1 MLTGA
6 TGFVGGA
13 LLRELLARGWEVR
26 ILVRPGSQRTNLK
39 GIPESFE
46 VANGDLRDRESL
58 RRAMDGCDHV
68 FHVAARYSLW
78 NPDPLEIYRDNVD
91 GTRNVLEVAAKAGV
105 ERVVYTSTVGV
116 LRAPDNGQPADESS
130 LAEVDDI
137 HGHYKRTKW
146 YAEECARQMA
156 DGGLPVI
163 IVNPSTPVG
172 PHDVKP
178 TPTGRIIVN
187 FLRGLMPAYTDT
199 GLNIVPVEDVAR
211 GHILAAER
219 GKPGRCYI
227 LGGENMSLRRLLE
240 VLAGLTSRKPP
251 RIAFPPGLLVPMAI
265 VSEAVSRVTHR
276 PPWVSW
282 EAIQMAR
289 KHMFFDSSRARQEL
303 GYEPTDATLALE
315 RAVRWFQE
323 NGYVNGKAPAPVA

>member
-26 ILVRPGSQRTNLK
+26 ILARPGSQRRNLR

-46 VANGDLRDRESL
+46 VVNGDLRDRESL

-78 NPDPLEIYRDNVD
+78 NPNPLEIYRDNVD
-91 GTRNVLEVAAKAGV
+91 GTRNVLEIAAKAGV
-105 ERVVYTSTVGV
+105 QRVVYTSTVGV
-116 LRAPDNGQPADESS
+116 LRAPDNGQPADESAV
-130 LAEVDDI
+130 AEVDDI

-219 GKPGRCYI
+219 GKPGRRYI
-227 LGGENMSLRRLLE
+227 LGGENMTLRRLLE
-240 VLAGLTSRKPP
+240 VLAGLTRRKPP
-251 RIAFPPGLLVPMAI
+251 RIALPPGLLLPMAI
-265 VSEAVSRVTHR
+265 VSEAVSRVTRR

-315 RAVRWFQE
+315 RAVHWFQE

>member
-13 LLRELLARGWEVR
+13 LLRELLASGWEVR
-26 ILVRPGSQRTNLK
+26 ILVRPGSQRRNLQ
-39 GIPESFE
+39 GIREPFE
-46 VANGDLRDRESL
+46 VADGNLRDRKSL
-58 RRAMDGCDHV
+58 RKAMDGCNHV

-91 GTRNVLEVAAKAGV
+91 GTRNILEVAAQAGV

-116 LRAPDNGQPADESS
+116 LKAPDNGRPADESS
-130 LAEVDDI
+130 DAKVDDI

-146 YAEECARQMA
+146 YAEECASEMA
-156 DGGLPVI
+156 GAGLPVI

-172 PHDVKP
+172 PNDVKP

-211 GHILAAER
+211 GHILAAEF
-219 GKPGRCYI
+219 GKPGRRYI
-227 LGGENMSLRRLLE
+227 LGGENMTLRRLLE
-240 VLAGLTSRKPP
+240 TLAALTRRKPP
-251 RIAFPPGLLVPMAI
+251 RIALPPGLLVPMAI
-265 VSEAVSRVTHR
+265 VSEAVSRVTQR

-289 KHMFFDSSRARQEL
+289 KHMFFDSTRARQEL
-303 GYEPTDATLALE
+303 GYEPSDATLALE
-315 RAVRWFQE
+315 RAVHWFQE
-323 NGYVNGKAPAPVA
+323 NGYVNGRRPAPVA